1 MRKAIMSLVVGV
13 SAIVMMTGCASTTPV
28 NGMLYVDMKGPI
40 AVGDAASASK
50 VGTSKATAILGI
62 VTGDASIEA
71 AMQNGGITKV
81 HHVDSKVKNILMI
94 YAEYETVVYGE

>member
-1 MRKAIMSLVVGV
+1 MRKAMMTLVVGV
-13 SAIVMMTGCASTTPV
+13 AAIVMMTGCAGVSPV
-28 NGMLYVDMKGPI
+28 NGSLYVDMKAPI
-40 AVGDAASASK
+40 AVGDASSASK
-50 VGTSKATAILGI
+50 MGTSKATAIIGI

-81 HHVDSKVKNILMI
+81 HHVDAKVKNILGI